1 MWFLELQR
9 ATYSLGGDETFESTL
24 FRISTSAGDFILALV
39 YVDDLLIASRDPES
53 GEAFLKK
60 LQDIWKIKRTGHI
73 PAKKKG
79 LLEFLGRTICR
90 LHDGEEC
97 LYFGVSR
104 SYMEGIFVSWEE
116 KLKES
121 IGSAMPKLEELVEGC

>member
-9 ATYSLGGDETFESTL
+9 TTYSLGGDETFESTL

-79 LLEFLGRTICR
+79 LLEFLGRTIYR
-90 LHDGEEC
+90 LHDGEEATWKAF
-97 LYFGVSR
+97 LFLGKKS
-104 SYMEGIFVSWEE
+104 
-116 KLKES
+116 
-121 IGSAMPKLEELVEGC
+121 